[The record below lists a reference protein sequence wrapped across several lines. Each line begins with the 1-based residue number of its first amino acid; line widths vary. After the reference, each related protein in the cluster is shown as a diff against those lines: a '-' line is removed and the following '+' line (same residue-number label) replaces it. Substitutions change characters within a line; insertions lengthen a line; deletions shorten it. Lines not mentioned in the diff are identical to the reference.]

1 MCNAHCAYVYPHQCT
16 WGDTRTN
23 RPFFLSPSVSRQLSL
38 PHQRVFEVYSSET
51 SPLIQCVD
59 GCNLATEKQSTRV
72 KQTANRSKS
81 HAKGKVDRKK
91 VPALKTSKKKPS
103 PSKKVTAKPASSPT
117 PIPDL
122 MPPILSLLPG
132 ALVHPHIVQTDA
144 NDSHDTVTTVT
155 SPVVNKNAAD
165 SAKLLSP
172 QLRALLMGSM
182 LSSSQAHAVQAAD
195 WTDPMYKT
203 PRQPLDSIERLL
215 SNSLQ
220 MKVPQVPQSTF
231 HLIKSSITLFTD
243 DDTDSSDISDAHA
256 SPIPPEDALAQLKT
270 TDSVYSESSDSSLM
284 EPRVIIFGETDQEL
298 PIQPEIESHITRHI
312 YKSPDETSFHKN
324 LGVYQ
329 SFTHSRTTLYRL
341 LCSHRPHHRGRRV
354 LLCSRLPQNRIPRNC
369 ESQVFSST
377 GE

>member
-1 MCNAHCAYVYPHQCT
+1 
-16 WGDTRTN
+16 
-23 RPFFLSPSVSRQLSL
+23 
-38 PHQRVFEVYSSET
+38 
-51 SPLIQCVD
+51 
-59 GCNLATEKQSTRV
+59 
-72 KQTANRSKS
+72 
-81 HAKGKVDRKK
+81 
-91 VPALKTSKKKPS
+91 
-103 PSKKVTAKPASSPT
+103 
-117 PIPDL
+117 
-122 MPPILSLLPG
+122 
-132 ALVHPHIVQTDA
+132 
-144 NDSHDTVTTVT
+144 
-155 SPVVNKNAAD
+155 
-165 SAKLLSP
+165 
-172 QLRALLMGSM
+172 MGSM

-312 YKSPDETSFHKN
+312 YKSPDETSFHKIWECIKAS
-324 LGVYQ
+324 LTRERLYIAYCVLIVLIIVVAECFSVRDCLKIAFPETARVKY
-329 SFTHSRTTLYRL
+329 SRVPVSNFIVQCHT
-341 LCSHRPHHRGRRV
+341 
-354 LLCSRLPQNRIPRNC
+354 
-369 ESQVFSST
+369 
-377 GE
+377 